1 MDNLM
6 TTYDQMIDLLT
17 APLVIDLNRSIDD
30 RLNEV
35 NRSIVDISKAYPK
48 LEPFISDAMKK
59 INEKYSYEYAT
70 HDTLHEIHDE
80 IHGMWKYY
88 RFKYNEKLIKGTYTK
103 YETIGG
109 SDMGINMKENE
120 SEGKAFSNAMAFDTK
135 DKETDEQI
143 KPLPKSNGEWNKY
156 LENQIIPD
164 INKQCEEKE
173 PEEKPVPSKTRPS
186 RIEYYLGIAD
196 AVSKR
201 STCLRIEYGAII
213 VKNDRIISTGYNG
226 APKNRTNCC
235 DTGECYRIKHNIPHG
250 TRYETCVSCHAEANA
265 ALFGDYNDLIDSTL
279 YLSGRDVLTGEL
291 VESDCCMMC
300 KRVIMNARIAKVV
313 FRTKDGG
320 SRTVDVSEWQNI
332 DEIDKHVK

>member
-1 MDNLM
+1 M
-6 TTYDQMIDLLT
+6 TMYDQMIDLLT
-17 APLVIDLNRSIDD
+17 TPLVIDLNRSIDD
-30 RLNEV
+30 RLNEF
-35 NRSIVDISKAYPK
+35 NRNVVDICNSYSE

-59 INEKYSYEYAT
+59 INEKYLYEYASS
-70 HDTLHEIHDE
+70 DTLHKIHDE
-80 IHGMWKYY
+80 IHEMWKCY

-109 SDMGINMKENE
+109 SEMGINMKENE

-156 LENQIIPD
+156 LENQIMPN
-164 INKQCEEKE
+164 INKRCEEKE